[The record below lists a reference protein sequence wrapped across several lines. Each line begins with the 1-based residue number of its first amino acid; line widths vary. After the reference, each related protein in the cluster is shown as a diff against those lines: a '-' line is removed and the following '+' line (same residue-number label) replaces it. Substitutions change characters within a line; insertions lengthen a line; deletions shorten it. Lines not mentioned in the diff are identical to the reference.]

1 MDFCKP
7 AFVTAALFI
16 AILILDLAKRDYRLL
31 GGHFLFGVISVLLM
45 LFLCQNDAEIVA
57 WGVLLLPFLL
67 LAVGLIIGAIQKTS
81 GEPRGVPSV
90 KASIGPSTPECTCDE
105 TGSYAAI
112 CQKHPIDASGCVV
125 VPKEEKKEE
134 KPVTTSTQQ
143 TTTSTT
149 IEKPVCGPTTGLA
162 CLNPSVLQSA

>member
-31 GGHFLFGVISVLLM
+31 GGHFLFGIISVLLM
-45 LFLCQNDAEIVA
+45 LFLCQNDAEVVA

-67 LAVGLIIGAIQKTS
+67 LALGLVIGAIQKTS
-81 GEPRGVPSV
+81 GEPRGV
-90 KASIGPSTPECTCDE
+90 KASIGPATPECTCDE
-105 TGSYAAI
+105 TGSYASI
-112 CQKHPIDASGCVV
+112 CHKHPIDASGSVV

-134 KPVTTSTQQ
+134 KPATTSTQQ
-143 TTTSTT
+143 TTTNTT
-149 IEKPVCGPTTGLA
+149 TNEKPVCGPTTGLA